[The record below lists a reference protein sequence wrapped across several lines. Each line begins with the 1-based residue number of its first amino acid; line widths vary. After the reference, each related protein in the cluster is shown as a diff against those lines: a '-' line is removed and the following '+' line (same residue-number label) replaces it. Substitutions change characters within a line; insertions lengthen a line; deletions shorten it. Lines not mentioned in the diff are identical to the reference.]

1 MRLVFWLFFVFNC
14 SAFAQDHIEKL
25 GVFNIYHDS
34 DYSTHNPSAVAMQMG
49 FMTAL
54 NEVGNTV
61 NGYQINFL
69 EKDNRGNSN
78 RSFLTMKRFLN
89 DPKGLAILGGLHS
102 PPYIKHRDFIN
113 ENGLLLLVP
122 WAAGGP
128 ITRYPNIKN
137 WVFRLS
143 LDDTKAGMKMVEYAT
158 QTLKCNSVDLLLE
171 NTPWGIS
178 NHKTMTNALGSAIPN
193 NVYWFNWNVKLSQAS
208 ILLKEIEQS
217 KSDCVMFVGNAVE
230 GKYFVKAMANLPK
243 EKQKPIVSH
252 WGITGGDFFN
262 SVSGELNNGLPLY
275 FLQSCFDLNRPDLD
289 LHTQQVLDIAAKL
302 FPDEFK
308 QKKHLLAPAG
318 FVHGYDIGKIL
329 IAAMNDVDLVAQVD
343 IVRDRVRKKLEE
355 LDKPITG
362 LIKVY
367 QRPYSIWSEDNPDAH
382 EALGAEDICMAQFNN
397 TGQIHI
403 ITPQREI

>member
-1 MRLVFWLFFVFNC
+1 MKFFFGLLFVFNYG
-14 SAFAQDHIEKL
+14 AFAQDPIEKS

-49 FMTAL
+49 FMAAL
-54 NEVGNTV
+54 YEVDNIV
-61 NGYQINFL
+61 SGYQINFL

-78 RSFLTMKRFLN
+78 RSFLTMKRFLS
-89 DPKGLAILGGLHS
+89 DPEGLAILGGLHS
-102 PPYIKHRDFIN
+102 PPYIKYRDFIN

-128 ITRYPNIKN
+128 ITRYPNVKN
-137 WVFRLS
+137 WAFRLS

-158 QTLKCNSVDLLLE
+158 QKLACSSVDLLLE

-178 NHKTMTNALGSAIPN
+178 NHKTMTDALGSTIPN
-193 NVYWFNWNVKLSQAS
+193 NVHWFNWNIKLSQAS

-217 KSDCVMFVGNAVE
+217 KSECVLFVGNAVE

-252 WGITGGDFFN
+252 WGITGGDFFS
-262 SVSGELNNGLPLY
+262 SVSKELNNGLPLY

-289 LHTQQVLDIAAKL
+289 SHTQQVLDIAANL

-308 QKKHLLAPAG
+308 HKKHLLAPAG

-329 IAAMNDVDLVAQVD
+329 IAAMSDVDLIAP
-343 IVRDRVRKKLEE
+343 IATVREQIRGKLEQ

-362 LIKVY
+362 LMKVY
-367 QRPYSIWSEDNPDAH
+367 DRPYSVWAENNPDAH
-382 EALGAEDICMAQFNN
+382 EALGVEDICMAQFNN

-403 ITPQREI
+403 IDLEREQ